1 VTRQVLVNAD
11 DFGWTDGHNQAVAQA
26 HAQGIVSRASLLCNT
41 PGFGQAVELAR
52 GLPGLGV
59 GVHLT
64 LHEGQPLI
72 PSASLP
78 NLTRPDGAFHDEP
91 LALARLW
98 LQGKL
103 SQQEALPEWRAQ
115 VQRAL
120 KAGIAIT
127 HLDSHKHIH
136 LFPPLLGAIIQIAH
150 DYQIPY
156 VRLPLDASALRRGP
170 SGWMLW
176 ALALRARP
184 RLRAAGLR
192 FADHFLGVG
201 SSGAM
206 VHEKLAAAVQG
217 ASQGLT
223 EIMVHPAVITPA
235 VAELQKRYRW
245 AAVYRF
251 EEELQA
257 LCSLPSLPA

>member
-1 VTRQVLVNAD
+1 MTRQVLVNAD

-26 HAQGIVSRASLLCNT
+26 HARGVLNRASLLCNT
-41 PGFGQAVELAR
+41 PGFAQAVELAR
-52 GLPGLGV
+52 GLPGLSV

-64 LHEGQPLI
+64 LHEGEPLI
-72 PSASLP
+72 PAASLP
-78 NLTRPDGAFHDEP
+78 NLTRADGSFHDEP

-103 SQQEALPEWRAQ
+103 TPEEALPEWQAQ

-120 KAGIAIT
+120 RAGIGVS

-136 LFPPLLGAIIQIAH
+136 LFPPLLRVIIQLAQ
-150 DYQIPY
+150 DYRIPY
-156 VRLPLDASALRRGP
+156 VRLPLDASALWRGP

-184 RLRAAGLR
+184 RLRAAGLH
-192 FADHFLGVG
+192 FADHFVGIG

-206 VHEKLAAAVQG
+206 VHQKLAAAVQR
-217 ASQGLT
+217 APEGLT
-223 EIMVHPAVITPA
+223 EVMVHPAVVTPA
-235 VAELQKRYRW
+235 VVELQKRYRW

-257 LCSLPSLPA
+257 LCSLPALPA